1 MYIYIYLCARLVLYI
16 YVHVYIICTSI
27 VSSLCSL
34 WVHPPT
40 NRYRCTHPNLKSFWF
55 ALDRNHASASCFQ
68 PCKGRKIDDK
78 HLWLSSEGEDLGGMK
93 MNIKVCNLV
102 VACFTSRFG
111 YQPWMIEYIYILYL
125 DYTQMR
131 FIQSIIMSFISM
143 IDPWSHFCRNPQ
155 LPRLNGSPRTH
166 PKIAVRLSSLL
177 QLRICSTRAGD
188 SSWSVKAWWWG
199 VERTFWIII
208 VFFAGFFLIF
218 INHSCCWKTSIDPMP
233 SSMIYH
239 AVT

>member
-1 MYIYIYLCARLVLYI
+1 MAFKRRWRSGWHEDEHQSLQSSRCLFYFTFWISTLNDRIYYI
-16 YVHVYIICTSI
+16 
-27 VSSLCSL
+27 
-34 WVHPPT
+34 
-40 NRYRCTHPNLKSFWF
+40 
-55 ALDRNHASASCFQ
+55 
-68 PCKGRKIDDK
+68 
-78 HLWLSSEGEDLGGMK
+78 
-93 MNIKVCNLV
+93 
-102 VACFTSRFG
+102 
-111 YQPWMIEYIYILYL
+111 

-155 LPRLNGSPRTH
+155 LLRLNGSPRTH

-208 VFFAGFFLIF
+208 VFFLVFFLIF